1 MKKKKAA
8 RLLALALTGMMVL
21 SGCGGTGGSGSDAGN
36 SSQPAADTTTDT
48 GAKADT
54 DTASDGGETAGD
66 TAASGEKTVIN
77 FYYWDEGQKGGMDEL
92 ISLFEASQDEVVV
105 ESTIVPWG
113 EYWTKLQTA
122 LPTGTGPD
130 VFWMNMYAPDY
141 INAGLLLDLSEGLKS
156 AGFDESK
163 YPAAVLEMYTKDS
176 KIYGVPKDYDET
188 AIYYNKAIFD
198 EMEVEYP
205 QPGWTWDDLLEKAQ
219 ALTNEN
225 HYGFASRSS
234 GNSGYQNFVFQ
245 NGGSFLDENQ
255 MPLVNGPEVA
265 EALQFMHD
273 LMYKYKVSPTGSEQL
288 EFQPTDMFISG
299 QVAMI
304 TDGSWMLT
312 QYNEAMGADCQLA
325 ELPIQKCQGATTHG
339 LAYSVAANSSNKEAA
354 LKFVAFAA
362 TKEAQEVT
370 AQAAIP
376 AYEGASEIWKTLYP
390 DQDVQ
395 ILLDSVDYASPN
407 PYYAN
412 NNSET
417 AQIFTDMIA
426 TIWVDENADIQAM
439 LDEAQAKM
447 TETASKE

>member
-1 MKKKKAA
+1 MIKVLLVDDEPIFRMGLRSGIAWEEEGCEIVGEAKNGEEALLLIEDKK
-8 RLLALALTGMMVL
+8 
-21 SGCGGTGGSGSDAGN
+21 
-36 SSQPAADTTTDT
+36 
-48 GAKADT
+48 
-54 DTASDGGETAGD
+54 
-66 TAASGEKTVIN
+66 
-77 FYYWDEGQKGGMDEL
+77 
-92 ISLFEASQDEVVV
+92 
-105 ESTIVPWG
+105 
-113 EYWTKLQTA
+113 
-122 LPTGTGPD
+122 PD
-130 VFWMNMYAPDY
+130 LV
-141 INAGLLLDLSEGLKS
+141 LLDLKMPKMDGIEVLRRMKCREGGTKFIVLSCFNEYEYVREAMKLG
-156 AGFDESK
+156 ACDYLFKPLMEGKDIA
-163 YPAAVLEMYTKDS
+163 AAVHEITKNMAHSDAADRNARIS
-176 KIYGVPKDYDET
+176 RCISTRFPLPE
-188 AIYYNKAIFD
+188 ANSLSSS
-198 EMEVEYP
+198 P
-205 QPGWTWDDLLEKAQ
+205 QTCLFPD
-219 ALTNEN
+219 
-225 HYGFASRSS
+225 
-234 GNSGYQNFVFQ
+234 
-245 NGGSFLDENQ
+245 
-255 MPLVNGPEVA
+255 
-265 EALQFMHD
+265 
-273 LMYKYKVSPTGSEQL
+273 
-288 EFQPTDMFISG
+288 